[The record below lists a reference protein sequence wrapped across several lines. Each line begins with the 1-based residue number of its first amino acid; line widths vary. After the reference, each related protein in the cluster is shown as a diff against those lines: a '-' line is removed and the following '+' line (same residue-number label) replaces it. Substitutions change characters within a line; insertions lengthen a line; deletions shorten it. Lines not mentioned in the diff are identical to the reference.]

1 MSQSQFIEKVPQTD
15 IMKYD
20 YMKEFRNR
28 DSRLYV
34 SMMFPFKGW
43 HETIKG
49 TFYFRWDPD
58 LINKDRFIVKW
69 SLLIHTIP
77 GLQKKTIR

>member
-1 MSQSQFIEKVPQTD
+1 
-15 IMKYD
+15 MKYD

-58 LINKDRFIVKW
+58 LINKDGNESWTGYFYRKMVTLDPYDTWTAEEDYPVKYC
-69 SLLIHTIP
+69 
-77 GLQKKTIR
+77 

>member
-1 MSQSQFIEKVPQTD
+1 
-15 IMKYD
+15 MKYD

-28 DSRLYV
+28 DSRVVCVYDV
-34 SMMFPFKGW
+34 PFQSGL

-58 LINKDRFIVKW
+58 LINKVIVMNHGPDI
-69 SLLIHTIP
+69 LP
-77 GLQKKTIR
+77 